1 MGAAGSARVPL
12 GYSVGAEGSVRAPQ
26 AAARSESA
34 PVDPTPAPPSVI
46 PAPATVPPPT
56 PPTGATPASP
66 AGTWRTLRRFIPFLR
81 PVRGLIVL
89 GIVLSVLQAVFRW
102 ISPWPLKL
110 IFDSVLGTVP
120 LPSVLDFLPAGPQA
134 RLATLAIGMV
144 VIALALGITSFLS
157 TFWLAHAGQR
167 LVYDVRVA
175 LFRHLEAQSLAF
187 HQGRTTGDLMSRLS
201 GDAQALQ
208 SLMIDAVPTLLN
220 NVLTMVGIA
229 VIMFMVDWRFALLT
243 LAFVPVLHISIKRLI
258 GGLKT
263 AVRQARRQ
271 EGVAS
276 GVAQEVLSS
285 IAAVQVFGREADEAG
300 RFADATA
307 AGLAA
312 TRQAISM
319 QSGLTTVAG
328 GIMALG
334 TVPVVWIGAL
344 AILAGQLTIGE
355 LLLFTS
361 YLRATYTPIRQVAK
375 LAIVFGQ
382 GLAAAERIAEIL
394 DTTEEVVERPH
405 AHVPYYGR
413 GRLTFDHV
421 THQYGPGRPA
431 LIDVDLDVPGG
442 TQLAVV
448 GATGSGKST
457 LVRLIPRFYDP
468 TAGSIRLD
476 GDDLRDLTLDGLRA
490 SVAMVTQEPYIFR
503 GTVWEN
509 IAYGASGPSL
519 SRKAAIAA
527 ARAAGVDAVLER
539 LAEGY
544 DTVISERGATLSG
557 GQRQCISVARA
568 MARDPL
574 VLVLD
579 EPTTGLDAEAESL
592 LLAALKRLADGRTTI
607 VVSHQIGAV
616 QGAHQIV
623 RLDHGRVM
631 ERGTNEQLLAARSG
645 YWRLHSAQ
653 ASRLTPAGEAHST
666 QSSGSRPAQA
676 SPLVTAN
683 GSFST
688 QPGRLAP
695 ATGPL
700 STR

>member
-1 MGAAGSARVPL
+1 VAPSGS
-12 GYSVGAEGSVRAPQ
+12 
-26 AAARSESA
+26 
-34 PVDPTPAPPSVI
+34 
-46 PAPATVPPPT
+46 
-56 PPTGATPASP
+56 
-66 AGTWRTLRRFIPFLR
+66 AGTWRTIRRFVPFLR
-81 PVRGLIVL
+81 PVRGLLVL
-89 GIVLSVLQAVFRW
+89 GISLAVLQAAFQW

-120 LPSVLDFLPAGPQA
+120 LPPALAFLPAAPGA
-134 RLATLAIGMV
+134 RLAALAIAMV
-144 VIALALGITSFLS
+144 LIAVALGATSFLS
-157 TFWLAHAGQR
+157 TFWLAQAGQR

-175 LFRHLEAQSLAF
+175 LFGHLEAQSLAF

-208 SLMIDAVPTLLN
+208 ALMIEAVPTLLN
-220 NVLTMVGIA
+220 NVLTMAGIA
-229 VIMFMVDWRFALLT
+229 VIMFVVDWRFALLT
-243 LAFVPVLHISIKRLI
+243 LALVPVLHISVKRLI

-276 GVAQEVLSS
+276 GVAQEVLTS
-285 IAAVQVFGREADEAG
+285 IAAVQVFGRESHEAG
-300 RFADATA
+300 RFASATA
-307 AGLAA
+307 EGLAA
-312 TRQAISM
+312 TRRAIAM

-394 DTTEEVVERPH
+394 DTTDEVVERPH
-405 AHVPYYGR
+405 AHAPAHGQ

-421 THQYGPGRPA
+421 TYRYGSGRPA
-431 LIDVDLDVPGG
+431 LLDVDLEVPGG
-442 TQLAVV
+442 TQLAIV

-468 TAGSIRLD
+468 TAGSVRLD
-476 GDDLRDLTLDGLRA
+476 GVDLRDLTVAGLRG

-509 IAYGASGPSL
+509 VAYGASGPAL
-519 SRKAAIAA
+519 SRQDAVRA
-527 ARAAGVDAVLER
+527 ARAAGVDQVLER

-544 DTVISERGATLSG
+544 DTVISERGSTLSG

-568 MARDPL
+568 MARDPR

-592 LLAALKRLADGRTTI
+592 LLAALERLSAGRTTI
-607 VVSHQIGAV
+607 VVSHQLGAV
-616 QGAHQIV
+616 RGAHQIV
-623 RLDHGRVM
+623 RLDHGRVV
-631 ERGTNEQLLAARSG
+631 ERGTSDELLAARSG

-653 ASRLTPAGEAHST
+653 A
-666 QSSGSRPAQA
+666 
-676 SPLVTAN
+676 
-683 GSFST
+683 
-688 QPGRLAP
+688 GRLAP
-695 ATGPL
+695 VAAAL
-700 STR
+700 SIR